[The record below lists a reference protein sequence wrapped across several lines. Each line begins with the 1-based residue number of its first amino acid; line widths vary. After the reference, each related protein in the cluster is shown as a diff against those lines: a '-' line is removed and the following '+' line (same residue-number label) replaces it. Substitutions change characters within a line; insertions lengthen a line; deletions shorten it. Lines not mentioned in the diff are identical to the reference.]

1 MSKVWKAIWLH
12 KLPSTP
18 DEVKGLAQRLSDAGF
33 DLLIPCIKQV
43 TGIVDYQSHV
53 ANVRE
58 EYQSWDPLM
67 VLAEEAKRLG
77 LSVHAWCCV
86 FPEGNDSKLL
96 NESPELA
103 AVPGKEQPYGEQQFR
118 FACPNRPEVQ
128 DYEASLYQELIDN
141 YPIAGVHL
149 DYIRFTTGL
158 CFCEVCQQSYRE
170 TTGGDLS
177 ALRFFEWNKPDA
189 QDMDDWIEWR
199 CEVINRFVRR
209 IRTASQEGGKELS
222 AAVFHYYPG
231 GLQDIGQDWET
242 WVRKGLLDYVFPM
255 NYSPSTLIASKWT
268 RNNVSTLAGAPEGC
282 RHWEG
287 LLRPSCMSTKRFV
300 RHVRGVL
307 DAGVEGITIFEY
319 PYLKDEDLTALKEL

>member
-1 MSKVWKAIWLH
+1 MSKVWKATWLH

-18 DEVKGLAQRLSDAGF
+18 DEVEGIAQRLSDAGF

-43 TGIVDYQSHV
+43 TGIVDYQSRV

-58 EYQSWDPLM
+58 EYRSWDPLM
-67 VLAEEAKRLG
+67 VLAEEAERLG

-86 FPEGNDSKLL
+86 FPEGEDSKLL
-96 NESPELA
+96 DESPELA
-103 AVPGKEQPYGEQQFR
+103 AVPGKEQPFGEQQFR

-158 CFCEVCQQSYRE
+158 CFCEVCQESYRE
-170 TTGGDLS
+170 TTGGDLN
-177 ALRFFEWNKPDA
+177 ALKFFEWNKPDA
-189 QDMDDWIEWR
+189 QDMDGWIEWR
-199 CEVINRFVRR
+199 CEIINRFVRR
-209 IRTASQEGGKELS
+209 IRAASQAGGKELS

-242 WVRKGLLDYVFPM
+242 WVREGLLDYVFPM

-268 RNNVSTLAGAPEGC
+268 RNNVATLAGAPEGC

-287 LLRPSCMSTKRFV
+287 LHRPACMSTERFV

-319 PYLKDEDLTALKEL
+319 PYLKDEDLIALKEL